1 MAKRANI
8 WVYPTGIIGT
18 TITMYL
24 FFTDRL
30 LGDMLMNAY
39 YSLMSI
45 YGWWE
50 WSRQKDGE
58 KVRQITTMT
67 SKEKGLGL
75 ALVLITMLVTYMI
88 YHVTNTAMDLSNV
101 IDIFTSGVF
110 FTAMWLMARKKL
122 ESWIQEQE
130 FKKDQALK
138 DSFFSGVHKMY
149 AFLLDVVTR
158 GEGHVRTAVENDHSL
173 RDAIAQEGAGLLA
186 FINNKARIGLLTG
199 GAVISGK
206 MTQKRE
212 NSKTGFASVAVC
224 EAEETKEQQQHGN
237 LPGTTELPAEVH
249 ELDIPF
255 NNETGEGGREQ
266 PDCEE
271 EGVEGFDP

>member
-1 MAKRANI
+1 MNIVDFFLGPYLERRTELIVLELLAFIFGVWSVWMAKRANI

-18 TITMYL
+18 TITMHL

-75 ALVLITMLVTYMI
+75 ALVLITMLVTYMV

-122 ESWIQEQE
+122 ESWILWISA
-130 FKKDQALK
+130 DLITIPL
-138 DSFFSGVHKMY
+138 Y
-149 AFLLDVVTR
+149 AYR
-158 GEGHVRTAVENDHSL
+158 GWGMLSL
-173 RDAIAQEGAGLLA
+173 QYLIFTILA
-186 FINNKARIGLLTG
+186 FQGYYAWRKSLHKN
-199 GAVISGK
+199 
-206 MTQKRE
+206 
-212 NSKTGFASVAVC
+212 
-224 EAEETKEQQQHGN
+224 
-237 LPGTTELPAEVH
+237 EL
-249 ELDIPF
+249 
-255 NNETGEGGREQ
+255 Q
-266 PDCEE
+266 
-271 EGVEGFDP
+271 